1 MWRSCQPRER
11 PMRRDVRPMSWTGR
25 ATGIRVPSTGRCYA
39 VISMAEDVIAT
50 LDAVIDALDAAH
62 VAYALCGGLAVNL
75 HGHVRATRDI
85 DLLVPREQLD
95 AARSALRPLGF
106 AIDAGPIPFGVGTDR
121 ERVLYRVSRIV
132 GAQLTT
138 IDLMV
143 VTPVLE
149 PAWASRVRA
158 RWRSRDVW
166 TVSLE
171 GLARMKRLAGR
182 PQDLADLDNLGL
194 ERDDED
200 SP

>member
-1 MWRSCQPRER
+1 MF
-11 PMRRDVRPMSWTGR
+11 
-25 ATGIRVPSTGRCYA
+25 
-39 VISMAEDVIAT
+39 EDVITT
-50 LDAVIDALDAAH
+50 LDAVIDALDTAS

-85 DLLVPREQLD
+85 DLLLPADQLD
-95 AARSALRPLGF
+95 GARSALRPLGF
-106 AIDAGPIPFGVGTDR
+106 VIDAGPIPFSFGTER
-121 ERVLYRVSRIV
+121 ERVLYRVSRLT
-132 GAQLTT
+132 GAQLST
-138 IDLMV
+138 IDLMI

-149 PAWASRVRA
+149 SAWASRVRA

-166 TVSLE
+166 TVSLD

-194 ERDDED
+194 DRDEEE

>member
-1 MWRSCQPRER
+1 MF
-11 PMRRDVRPMSWTGR
+11 
-25 ATGIRVPSTGRCYA
+25 
-39 VISMAEDVIAT
+39 EDVITT
-50 LDAVIDALDAAH
+50 LDAVIDALEPAS

-85 DLLVPREQLD
+85 DLLLPADQLEG
-95 AARSALRPLGF
+95 ARSALRPLGF
-106 AIDAGPIPFGVGTDR
+106 VIDAGPIPFSFGTAR
-121 ERVLYRVSRIV
+121 ERVLYRVSRLT
-132 GAQLTT
+132 GAQLST
-138 IDLMV
+138 IDLMI

-166 TVSLE
+166 TVSLD

-194 ERDDED
+194 DRDEEE

>member
-1 MWRSCQPRER
+1 MF
-11 PMRRDVRPMSWTGR
+11 
-25 ATGIRVPSTGRCYA
+25 
-39 VISMAEDVIAT
+39 EDLTTT
-50 LDAVIDALDAAH
+50 LDAVIDAFNAAEI
-62 VAYALCGGLAVNL
+62 AYALCGGLAVNL

-85 DLLVPREQLD
+85 DLLLPDEQLD

-106 AIDAGPIPFGVGTDR
+106 DIDAGPIPFAAGTER

-132 GAQLTT
+132 GQQITT
-138 IDLMV
+138 IDLMI
-143 VTPVLE
+143 VTPVLTS
-149 PAWASRVRA
+149 AWESRVCA

-194 ERDDED
+194 ERED